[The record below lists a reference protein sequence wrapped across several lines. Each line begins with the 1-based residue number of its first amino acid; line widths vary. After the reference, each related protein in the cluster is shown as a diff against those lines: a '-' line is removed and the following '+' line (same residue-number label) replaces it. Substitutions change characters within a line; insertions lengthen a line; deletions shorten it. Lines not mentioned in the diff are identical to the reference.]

1 MQKQLCIDDIF
12 SVNYGFKY
20 FVESLL
26 VELFSISLFVP
37 RTIVT
42 EREREMSLEERKNS
56 EGLEHLTKAEK
67 YLGMTLI

>member
-12 SVNYGFKY
+12 SVNYCFKY
-20 FVESLL
+20 FVGSLL

-42 EREREMSLEERKNS
+42 EGERNV
-56 EGLEHLTKAEK
+56 A
-67 YLGMTLI
+67 